1 MIAVAA
7 THSSRITRVRAGS
20 GVLAED
26 ALAVEEPLEIRV
38 VAGGIEHIVTVT
50 MRTPGS
56 DAELALGFLIAER
69 IIDRAAQATAYRR
82 CGDRNVLKV
91 ELEPGLMPRL
101 SNIARNFMSSA
112 SCGLCGKSSIDA
124 VMANV
129 PAESVRK
136 LGRPV
141 DAAILQSI
149 PDTIRAAQ
157 TAFDA
162 TGGVHAVAAFTFDGQ
177 LMLLREDVGRHNA
190 LDKVVGAAL
199 LEGAPDL
206 SDRIVALSGRAGF
219 ELIQK
224 AAVARAP
231 IVVAIGAPSDLAVE
245 IAHRTG
251 VTLVGFL
258 RASGFNIYTHPE
270 RVALRGDAS
279 DVA

>member
-7 THSSRITRVRAGS
+7 SQSRRITRVRGGGA
-20 GVLAED
+20 VLADD
-26 ALAVEEPLEIRV
+26 ALAIEAPLEIRV
-38 VAGGIEHIVTVT
+38 VAGGVEHTVTVT

-69 IIDRAAQATAYRR
+69 IIDRAAQVTAYRR

-91 ELEPGLMPRL
+91 ELGSDVAPRL
-101 SNIARNFMSSA
+101 SNIARNFLSSA

-129 PAESVRK
+129 PVEPIARLEH
-136 LGRPV
+136 PI

-149 PDTIRAAQ
+149 PDAIRAAQ

-162 TGGVHAVAAFTFDGQ
+162 TGGVHAVATFTFGGK

-199 LEGAPDL
+199 LEGASDL

-251 VTLVGFL
+251 VTLIGFL

-270 RVALRGDAS
+270 RVALRAS
-279 DVA
+279 VSHVA